1 MTKGVS
7 RDCSA
12 KLQAKLAEVLERE
25 LQLFA
30 HVLDPLEIS
39 EIMFEAAVMVV
50 RTTAATLA
58 GYATKPED
66 VETIFRSVTV
76 GIQASVESGE
86 ADGIA
91 RTKAQLAAR
100 GNRG

>member
-1 MTKGVS
+1 MTKGIS

-12 KLQAKLAEVLERE
+12 KLQGKLAEVLERE

-39 EIMFEAAVMVV
+39 KIMFEAAVMVV

-58 GYATKPED
+58 GYATEPKD
-66 VETIFRSVTV
+66 VETIFRSVTA
-76 GIQASVESGE
+76 GIQASVNSGE

-91 RTKAQLAAR
+91 RTVKTLAER
-100 GNRG
+100 RS

>member
-1 MTKGVS
+1 MTQGIP

-12 KLQAKLAEVLERE
+12 KLQKALAEVLQRE
-25 LQLFA
+25 IQLFA
-30 HVLDPLEIS
+30 CVLDPMQIS

-58 GYATKPED
+58 SYASNAADAED
-66 VETIFRSVTV
+66 IFRSVTA
-76 GIQASVESGE
+76 GINAAIQNGE

-91 RTKAQLAAR
+91 RTLSAMQERKS
-100 GNRG
+100 